1 MSKVLKKIT
10 LIILLITII
19 LGINTI
25 VNADDT
31 VKTSVEKIFTSS
43 DMGQDR
49 DMPARDTSGDTG
61 LFPQKYLGS
70 SGRFVKLPDSR
81 YDLETDT
88 WTAYID
94 GKIVYCAR
102 RGSYVRYGYFDPAK
116 HYLLVNSN
124 GTSNTTI
131 QGVTIDLEFKDKI
144 IEKNGEVIADTIK
157 NKLFNELQEDFAL
170 GYMEETGTWTGR
182 YYENGEPI
190 FEVKK
195 DNITVNPIYDNTVK
209 RSAIGG
215 IVTND
220 DFINNTVPD
229 WAKDKIIKDMEEA
242 GQKSLEASLNY
253 LKGALGT
260 AGWSP
265 DIDGN
270 PPAELEAESA
280 TTPYIVVM
288 EDIEK
293 SAVTKD
299 TDHTSVAGYYDRNIN
314 KEYNT
319 AISSKE
325 ELVREQNIMASYILT
340 ALENAYK
347 YETGEC
353 VGEYNLN
360 DIQTAYWLLLFNKFS
375 GHRDPGSFH
384 ITDNGYKLYGLALQ
398 YYNFIVESDNFEKL
412 EDENDKYVSIK
423 SNDAKVIVDK
433 SDKDIKYIIG
443 PFNMNYPFNEDIS
456 YIKSLEITTNN
467 NKKLTCSWENK
478 SSDFEIIC
486 DGANTSTMI
495 NGIKM
500 NFPKNNTNF
509 FIEVSADKLEGAT
522 DIRLIAN
529 FEYLKSAKQ
538 TYTDIETKANVY
550 KYEGGTS
557 VFENA
562 VRYTISYKTARYTGL
577 AHSFDCQQYHKD
589 EAGNMN
595 FSCVLGCKGRKVYVN
610 DNVVNYQT
618 NTSEQKYGPYDV
630 YQPYI
635 KMYELPVASV
645 TPQNLI
651 KTDKGE
657 REYNVIERKTNI
669 INITME
675 LGGYVWVN
683 EESGKLSEKNDI
695 KDDFEKVV
703 PGVKVILYKYNKDK
717 EDEKVAETH
726 TDNNGKYLFTQLDAR
741 YNYYVEFIYNGQYYQ
756 PIKYVSPK
764 DEAEGWYRIFEW
776 KRNSNATDKRE
787 ERIKFNEKF
796 ASIGDYSY
804 NYTVGDSNRKTFTKE
819 YLLGYRLQE
828 DGTYEKKAKAVID
841 EFGNLIKTQ
850 PENQEEMEMIQYVR
864 DCQISA
870 YTGKDNLTT
879 NLYVYDLYPI
889 DNIFRIDDKKYNE
902 ITNILPDYKLFYP
915 SAYYINLGLEA
926 REEADISVKKD
937 VSKVTLEINGKT
949 HEYTYD
955 TLDAASNPNREEEW
969 NIDVRLS
976 DGYYNK
982 QYTRELYKSD
992 YLFKVSDY
1000 GAKAQELGKTEDDE
1014 LKVFVTYKIMVGNRS
1029 SSLRIRPD
1037 ELVDYYD
1044 KEYTYVAER
1053 SYIKLT
1059 KQNGR
1064 EYYTDMYNVKACEIS
1079 EYAQET
1085 QITKEGYKKLYIKG
1099 FKGCKELGIGAE
1111 KIDEKGNLIETIADG
1126 VYLEAGETAYI
1137 YLTFEVNKDSNGR
1150 VILDEEIGEGKENVV
1165 EINGYSTQYPK
1176 GATVPNVFELDENG
1190 NERLKDLEG
1199 TTPGRVD
1206 RDSNPGNLKPEDL
1219 TKPEKYE
1226 DDTDKAPNIRI
1237 RLYEGENQDRV
1248 ISGKAWEDERTNK
1261 VELTTTGDG
1270 IRNEKET
1277 LINGVTVQLVEIMN
1291 NGTEFVWRETSTG
1304 TKKEETPIINYEN
1317 LVSNYEFTDQNGSYA
1332 FKSFIP
1338 GNYVVRFIY
1347 GDTIKT
1353 VAPSSLN
1360 LGGLNEKSY
1369 NGQDYKSTTYQK
1381 GVTQNNSYI
1390 VREASK
1396 FVNGQEILG
1405 DVITIVPTFKSDASN
1420 NETLTLNRET
1430 LKFHNDAYKN
1440 NRVAYLYDVLA
1451 SNEKT
1456 NVSDAK
1462 DIASRRSEVT
1472 NYSDNNVRNYIAE
1485 VLASHKSDY
1494 NTMNDRNQLL
1504 NDLMQNT
1511 KMRAETGLVVVE
1523 FEKGIPN
1530 SDGTKLDNSYVID
1543 NVDLGL
1549 EERPKAQVIM
1559 NKEVTNVKLTLADG
1573 SILFDANNPSI
1584 LTPNVVWD
1592 AHKGY
1597 ETGYKNNLLDS
1608 NKFASLENIRKQNAD
1623 KFGFIQLNMDEE
1635 LMHGATIKIS
1645 YKMTVQNVG
1654 EVDYIDNQYYYTG
1667 VKSPNAQVVKTKV
1680 EKVIDYVA
1688 NNLQFYAKDNINWD
1702 VIKQE
1707 ELLSQGLVNEKLK
1720 DQVAKYNTVIVT
1732 DDFAAELVPALYK
1745 EVNKNAQDSISVPLV
1760 LTQLI
1765 TTENE
1770 EDDLQYRN
1778 IVEIAEIS
1786 NTAGRRQEYSVVGN
1800 QDPTVEPQEL
1810 DTDIAEVV
1818 KILPPFGNTTMYVI
1832 IAIITIAAAG
1842 IITTGAIF
1850 IKKKVLTK

>member
-25 VNADDT
+25 VNADT
-31 VKTSVEKIFTSS
+31 TSKTPVNIYINCPKCNNSTIYLEGYGENDITCSNKNCLYTGKFNATPSNTAMTEKKYNTNTN
-43 DMGQDR
+43 
-49 DMPARDTSGDTG
+49 MPQNNISGSTG
-61 LFPQKYLGS
+61 MMPQYYES
-70 SGRFVKLPDSR
+70 NGRKVTFPDSR
-81 YDLETDT
+81 LNLETNQWEAT
-88 WTAYID
+88 ID
-94 GKIVYCAR
+94 GKVIYCAK
-102 RGSYVRYGYFDPAK
+102 RGAYVRYGEYDK
-116 HYLLVNSN
+116 SEHLLKP
-124 GTSNTTI
+124 GPGNTII
-131 QGVTIDLEFKDKI
+131 QGKDI
-144 IEKNGEVIADTIK
+144 NFSSNATLANAV
-157 NKLFNELQEDFAL
+157 
-170 GYMEETGTWTGR
+170 
-182 YYENGEPI
+182 
-190 FEVKK
+190 
-195 DNITVNPIYDNTVK
+195 DNTVK
-209 RSAIGG
+209 SKHIVESAQDAISLLGTKYWNEKGELVSASETVYYVPTYGG
-215 IVTND
+215 AVVGD
-220 DFINNTVPD
+220 
-229 WAKDKIIKDMEEA
+229 
-242 GQKSLEASLNY
+242 
-253 LKGALGT
+253 ALGVIPQGNNAT
-260 AGWSP
+260 EMSQNGSLAA
-265 DIDGN
+265 ID
-270 PPAELEAESA
+270 E
-280 TTPYIVVM
+280 M
-288 EDIEK
+288 EDIMKYIMQKLGASIWPSKYSSDVDGVYTTGDTITKTLGPKVVVLETDNTK
-293 SAVTKD
+293 SD
-299 TDHTSVAGYYDRNIN
+299 GYGDKNLTY
-314 KEYNT
+314 
-319 AISSKE
+319 S
-325 ELVREQNIMASYILT
+325 QSYLNNRKAYVLT
-340 ALENAYK
+340 ALENAYS
-347 YETGEC
+347 YDTGRC
-353 VGEYNLN
+353 ASEYTLN
-360 DIQTAYWLLLFNKFS
+360 DIQTAYWWLLS
-375 GHRDPGSFH
+375 EEGHVKP
-384 ITDNGYKLYGLALQ
+384 
-398 YYNFIVESDNFEKL
+398 
-412 EDENDKYVSIK
+412 
-423 SNDAKVIVDK
+423 VDK
-433 SDKDIKYIIG
+433 STGKGYTLYQNSNKYASFTDKVNKDGYEVSINQKNARVIANRTEKSYYVG
-443 PFNMNYPFNEDIS
+443 PFTITYPDMEDIS
-456 YIKSLEITTNN
+456 YLKALTIETNSNKTLTYGLDKNEFSIVLDTAKKS
-467 NKKLTCSWENK
+467 
-478 SSDFEIIC
+478 
-486 DGANTSTMI
+486 
-495 NGIKM
+495 NGLNQK
-500 NFPKNNTNF
+500 FPASGQSF
-509 FIEVSADKLEGAT
+509 FVKIDADKINDASQIKLGAH
-522 DIRLIAN
+522 
-529 FEYLKSAKQ
+529 FEYISGTEMNYDMLQ
-538 TYTDIETKANVY
+538 TKANIY
-550 KYEGGTS
+550 QYIGYTSIKLADLDLGTYYAREG
-557 VFENA
+557 V
-562 VRYTISYKTARYTGL
+562 VTIDLYYLEAEDPRETIKETKHDPAI
-577 AHSFDCQQYHKD
+577 HSRPGAGAAKD
-589 EAGNMN
+589 D
-595 FSCVLGCKGRKVYVN
+595 FSCCNGGITEEK
-610 DNVVNYQT
+610 T
-618 NTSEQKYGPYDV
+618 NTNKTNKTTHYLGRTVASYPA

-635 KMYELPVASV
+635 KMTEQPVETAIAQDLLV
-645 TPQNLI
+645 GNEGKRI
-651 KTDKGE
+651 YKT
-657 REYNVIERKTNI
+657 EYAETKLLD
-669 INITME
+669 ITME
-675 LGGYVWVN
+675 LGGYVWVD
-683 EESGKLSEKNDI
+683 EEQGKLSEKNGI
-695 KDDFEKVV
+695 KDDNEKVV
-703 PGVKVILYKYNKDK
+703 PGVRVILYRANGS
-717 EDEKVAETH
+717 KVTETH
-726 TDNNGKYLFTQLDAR
+726 TDDNGKYLFKGLNAMEK
-741 YNYYVEFIYNGQYYQ
+741 YYVQFVYNGQYYQ
-756 PIKYVSPK
+756 PTKYVSPT
-764 DEAEGWYRIFEW
+764 DAVNGWGKGNWR
-776 KRNSNATDKRE
+776 KNSNSTDIRE
-787 ERIKFNEKF
+787 ERIAFNEKF
-796 ASIGDYSY
+796 ASIGDYHF
-804 NYTVGDSNRKTFTKE
+804 NYSVGDSKRKTFTKE
-819 YLLGYRLQE
+819 QLIN
-828 DGTYEKKAKAVID
+828 AKIIN

-850 PENQEEMEMIQYVR
+850 PENQEQIDMIQYVR

-870 YTGKDNLTT
+870 YTGINKLDSNS
-879 NLYVYDLYPI
+879 YVYDLYPI
-889 DNIFRIDDKKYNE
+889 PNVFTIDGVPVLDKSLLGMNSQELY
-902 ITNILPDYKLFYP
+902 PD
-915 SAYYINLGLEA
+915 AYYINLGLEA

-982 QYTRELYKSD
+982 QYKRELYKSD
-992 YLFKVSDY
+992 YSYDVSVY
-1000 GAKAQELGKTEDDE
+1000 GDAAKLQELGKSKDDE
-1014 LKVFVTYKIMVGNRS
+1014 LKVYVTYKIMVGNRS

-1044 KEYTYVAER
+1044 KDYTYVADR

-1064 EYYTDMYNVKACEIS
+1064 EYYTDMYNVKAS
-1079 EYAQET
+1079 ETSKYAQET
-1085 QITKEGYKKLYIKG
+1085 QITKDGYKNLYINGLYKN
-1099 FKGCKELGIGAE
+1099 AE
-1111 KIDEKGNLIETIADG
+1111 KIDEKGKVLETIADG

-1150 VILDEEIGEGKENVV
+1150 VILDEEILTGKEIGVGKENVV

-1176 GATVPNVFELDENG
+1176 GATVPNVFDKNG
-1190 NERLKDLEG
+1190 NLKDLEG

-1219 TKPEKYE
+1219 TNPEKYE

-1237 RLYEGENQDRV
+1237 RLYRGGNQDRV

-1277 LINGVTVQLVEIMN
+1277 LIDGVTVQLVEIMD

-1304 TKKEETPIINYEN
+1304 TKTEETPIINYKD
-1317 LVSNYEFTDQNGSYA
+1317 LVSNYKYGENRKGSYA

-1353 VAPSSLN
+1353 VAPSSL
-1360 LGGLNEKSY
+1360 GGLNVKSY

-1430 LKFHNDAYKN
+1430 LKLHNDAYKN

-1523 FEKGIPN
+1523 FEEGIPN

-1559 NKEVTNVKLTLADG
+1559 SKEVTNVKLTLADG

-1592 AHKGY
+1592 AHNDY

-1608 NKFASLENIRKQNAD
+1608 NKFASLENIRMQNAD

-1765 TTENE
+1765 STENE

-1810 DTDIAEVV
+1810 DTDRAEVV